1 MVFMMAGYGT
11 QEDMDAVKLHIHK
24 LSDDMRWQI
33 IDEIY
38 ADDSWNDQNQ
48 KSLLKRLMNQV
59 GVLNKEIYL

>member
-1 MVFMMAGYGT
+1 MAGYGT

-38 ADDSWNDQNQ
+38 ADDSWNDQKLEKFAQ
-48 KSLLKRLMNQV
+48 KAYELGRSIK
-59 GVLNKEIYL
+59 